1 MAITVRN
8 SLSGPAG
15 VQPTA
20 ASIAAR
26 GTPVTALASPG
37 TLLYDDAHTV
47 HGLTMIRA
55 RTGYHRLDSGRI
67 TWPLPS
73 GAWAVRIYVWA
84 PLLRPSVDI
93 LERRHLL
100 VIGDWA
106 IVLRESTGRNALL
119 RLQNNNDLAVTDLQ
133 GTESGTA
140 VPIDQLERVEV
151 TYDGAGTLTG
161 RIYAG
166 DSTSGFRQNQ
176 WSQTI
181 SATSAT
187 FSGYRWF
194 RYSVLGPGSP
204 APDVTA
210 WQNQLIAWNP
220 NALPTYG
227 ADGDY
232 GGETITWTQNFQNA
246 YGISPADGIAG
257 PETRSCMELVLARQ
271 SDPGYVPPPLWLG
284 EVAIADTAEWIGPAA
299 PPGGPATGPI
309 TITAS
314 PHGQKRGA
322 GTAQV
327 QLELGD
333 GLDGAGHRAGA
344 APAVTLSTTLAAGAA
359 HRAGTAEVDVF
370 AVAPP
375 APGAK
380 HGQGAAEAGAEA
392 GAAADGVAVL
402 PSTAVALVRAAG
414 TAAGRKRVTG
424 TAEADVFA
432 ATSPAL
438 GAKHGQG
445 SAAAAALMSGTAS
458 QLVVPVPAIGGRAT
472 VAGRLGGTAAV
483 VDRLGGHAL
492 VTGRLGGTATRR

>member
-55 RTGYHRLDSGRI
+55 RTGYHRLDSGRL

-73 GAWAVRIYVWA
+73 GAWALRLYVWA
-84 PLLRPSVDI
+84 PYLRPTADI

-100 VIGDWA
+100 TLGTHTV
-106 IVLRESTGRNALL
+106 VLRESTSRNALL
-119 RLQNNNDLAVTDLQ
+119 RLQPADLAAA
-133 GTESGTA
+133 E
-140 VPIDQLERVEV
+140 VPTSDEGSARPINQLLRVEV
-151 TYDGAGTLTG
+151 VYNGMDTLVG

-166 DSTSGFRQNQ
+166 DTTSPYRENA
-176 WSQTI
+176 WSI
-181 SATSAT
+181 ALSASSVTL
-187 FSGYRWF
+187 SGYRWF
-194 RYSVLGPGSP
+194 KHGVLGPGSP
-204 APDVTA
+204 SAQVRA
-210 WQNQLIAWNP
+210 WQEDLIAWNP

-257 PETRSCMELVLARQ
+257 PETRSCMELVLARKTNP
-271 SDPGYVPPPLWLG
+271 SYYPPELWLG
-284 EVAIADTAEWIGPAA
+284 ELAITDTAEWIGPAA
-299 PPGGPATGPI
+299 TPGGPATGPI
-309 TITAS
+309 TLGAS
-314 PHGQKRGA
+314 PHGQKRAA

-327 QLELGD
+327 QLELDD
-333 GLDGAGHRAGA
+333 GQDGAGHRAGA
-344 APAVTLSTTLAAGAA
+344 APAVTLSTTLATGAA
-359 HRAGTAEVDVF
+359 HRAGTAGAG
-370 AVAPP
+370 AVA
-375 APGAK
+375 GAV
-380 HGQGAAEAGAEA
+380 
-392 GAAADGVAVL
+392 ADGVAVL

-414 TAAGRKRVTG
+414 TAAGSKRVTG
-424 TAEADVFA
+424 TAEVDVFA
-432 ATSPAL
+432 ATPPAL

-445 SAAAAALMSGTAS
+445 GAEVAALMSGTAS
-458 QLVVPVPAIGGRAT
+458 QLVVPVPAVRGRAT
-472 VAGRLGGTAAV
+472 VTGRLGGTAAV

>member
-1 MAITVRN
+1 
-8 SLSGPAG
+8 
-15 VQPTA
+15 
-20 ASIAAR
+20 
-26 GTPVTALASPG
+26 
-37 TLLYDDAHTV
+37 AHTV

-176 WSQTI
+176 WSQAI

-322 GTAQV
+322 ATAQV
-327 QLELGD
+327 QPVPRTGP
-333 GLDGAGHRAGA
+333 G
-344 APAVTLSTTLAAGAA
+344 
-359 HRAGTAEVDVF
+359 
-370 AVAPP
+370 PP
-375 APGAK
+375 RPTCSRRRPRPSG
-380 HGQGAAEAGAEA
+380 
-392 GAAADGVAVL
+392 
-402 PSTAVALVRAAG
+402 PSTARGLRRRA
-414 TAAGRKRVTG
+414 RWRERRRTG
-424 TAEADVFA
+424 WRCC
-432 ATSPAL
+432 PARRWRWCARPVLLL
-438 GAKHGQG
+438 GANG
-445 SAAAAALMSGTAS
+445 SLGPPRPTCSRRRPRPSGPSTARG
-458 QLVVPVPAIGGRAT
+458 PRP
-472 VAGRLGGTAAV
+472 
-483 VDRLGGHAL
+483 
-492 VTGRLGGTATRR
+492 RRR

>member
-55 RTGYHRLDSGRI
+55 RTGYHRLDSGRL

-73 GAWAVRIYVWA
+73 GAWALRIYVWA
-84 PLLRPSVDI
+84 PYLRPTADI

-100 VIGDWA
+100 TLGTHTV
-106 IVLRESTGRNALL
+106 VLRESTSRNALL
-119 RLQNNNDLAVTDLQ
+119 RLQPADLAAA
-133 GTESGTA
+133 E
-140 VPIDQLERVEV
+140 VPTSDDGSARPINQLLRVEV
-151 TYDGAGTLTG
+151 VYNGIDTLVG

-166 DSTSGFRQNQ
+166 DTTSPYRENA
-176 WSQTI
+176 WSI
-181 SATSAT
+181 ALSASSVTL
-187 FSGYRWF
+187 SGYRWF
-194 RYSVLGPGSP
+194 KHGVLGPGSP
-204 APDVTA
+204 SAQVRA
-210 WQNQLIAWNP
+210 WQEDLIAWNP

-232 GGETITWTQNFQNA
+232 GGETIQWTQNFQNA

-257 PETRSCMELVLARQ
+257 PETRSCMELVLARKTNP
-271 SDPGYVPPPLWLG
+271 SYYPPELWLG
-284 EVAIADTAEWIGPAA
+284 ELAITDTAEWIGPAA
-299 PPGGPATGPI
+299 TPGGPATGPI

-314 PHGQKRGA
+314 PHGQKRAA

-327 QLELGD
+327 QLELDD
-333 GLDGAGHRAGA
+333 GQDGAGHRAGA
-344 APAVTLSTTLAAGAA
+344 APAVTLSTTLATGAA
-359 HRAGTAEVDVF
+359 HRAGTAEADVF

-380 HGQGAAEAGAEA
+380 HTARAAEAGAVA
-392 GAAADGVAVL
+392 GAVADGVAVL

-424 TAEADVFA
+424 TAEVDVFA

-445 SAAAAALMSGTAS
+445 AAEAAALMSGTAS
-458 QLVVPVPAIGGRAT
+458 QLVVPVPAIRGRAT
-472 VAGRLGGTAAV
+472 VTGRLGGTAAV
-483 VDRLGGHAL
+483 VDRLGGTAA
-492 VTGRLGGTATRR
+492 VVDRLGGTATRR